1 MINYKIKAAR
11 EAKRYSQEYL
21 AAVLGITQATYSR
34 IETGTIKLDLQK
46 LTKLCD
52 LFELKLEDLIK

>member
-21 AAVLGITQATYSR
+21 AAVLNITQATYSR
-34 IETGTIKLDLQK
+34 IESGVIKLDI
-46 LTKLCD
+46 
-52 LFELKLEDLIK
+52 LKLKKLSFILELQIEDLLN